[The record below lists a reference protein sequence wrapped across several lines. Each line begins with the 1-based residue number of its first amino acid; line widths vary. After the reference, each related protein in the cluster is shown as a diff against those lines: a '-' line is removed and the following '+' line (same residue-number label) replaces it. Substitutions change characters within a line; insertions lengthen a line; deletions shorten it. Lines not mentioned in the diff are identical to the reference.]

1 MAATT
6 VFHTSLDA
14 QEVEERLKQVQA
26 KHALLSTSSYSYS
39 MVSVSSELDNEIL
52 EEIGF
57 DFHSVSNFGI
67 TEIRNARPVLSRAVE
82 LMKEEFKDAEII
94 VLFQNEIMI

>member
-1 MAATT
+1 MSAAT

-14 QEVEERLKQVQA
+14 REVEERLKQVQA
-26 KHALLSTSSYSYS
+26 KHTLLSTSSYSYS

-52 EEIGF
+52 EELGF
-57 DFHSVSNFGI
+57 NFHSVSNFGI
-67 TEIRNARPVLSRAVE
+67 TEIRNAHPVLSRAVE